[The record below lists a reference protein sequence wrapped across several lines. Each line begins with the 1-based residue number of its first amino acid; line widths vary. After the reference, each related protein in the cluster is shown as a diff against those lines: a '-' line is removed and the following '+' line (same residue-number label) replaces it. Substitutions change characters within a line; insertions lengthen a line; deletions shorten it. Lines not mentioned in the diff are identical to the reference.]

1 MSVTSESWL
10 QAQYSVLGSAI
21 ISPELVPRVISQ
33 TREDDFTGPCRT
45 VYQAMREIF
54 QEGFPVDIVSLAGK
68 LGSDYRS
75 FLTQL
80 MEITPTAANIER
92 YISLCREQSMVLSCR
107 DIGKQMSESESSESI
122 RSLVEQAS
130 GLLTSVRADRSRN
143 MSESLR
149 RFMEKPEQKVRFLS
163 WPIHELEKEL
173 FVGPGKFLILG
184 AEPSVGKTAF
194 ALQCA
199 WQWSSRDKVGF
210 FSFETDPDT
219 LFERLI
225 SGVCGIPMQNI
236 KLNRLSRKEWDRVC
250 QATQEITRR
259 KLDLISAAGMTT
271 SDIRA
276 KILESGY
283 KVILVD
289 YLQIVNSRGS
299 GRYEQVTNISIDL
312 HNIAQSLGVTIFA
325 LAQLSRTDE
334 ERTPRNS
341 DLRESGQIEQDAD
354 VIMMLQLAKRSR
366 PNGPRN
372 LFVTKNKEGQ
382 LSKMILNFDGV
393 HQTFSKGGM
402 LDVEVA
408 KASEMKQKYK
418 ADSRTYAPVPDGP
431 VPGQMD
437 LLPDDTEVPFTQ
449 TENP

>member
-1 MSVTSESWL
+1 
-10 QAQYSVLGSAI
+10 
-21 ISPELVPRVISQ
+21 
-33 TREDDFTGPCRT
+33 
-45 VYQAMREIF
+45 
-54 QEGFPVDIVSLAGK
+54 
-68 LGSDYRS
+68 
-75 FLTQL
+75 
-80 MEITPTAANIER
+80 
-92 YISLCREQSMVLSCR
+92 
-107 DIGKQMSESESSESI
+107 
-122 RSLVEQAS
+122 
-130 GLLTSVRADRSRN
+130 
-143 MSESLR
+143 
-149 RFMEKPEQKVRFLS
+149 
-163 WPIHELEKEL
+163 
-173 FVGPGKFLILG
+173 
-184 AEPSVGKTAF
+184 
-194 ALQCA
+194 
-199 WQWSSRDKVGF
+199 
-210 FSFETDPDT
+210 
-219 LFERLI
+219 
-225 SGVCGIPMQNI
+225 MQNI

-354 VIMMLQLAKRSR
+354 VIMMLQLAKRSQ

-418 ADSRTYAPVPDGP
+418 ADSRTYSPVPDGP